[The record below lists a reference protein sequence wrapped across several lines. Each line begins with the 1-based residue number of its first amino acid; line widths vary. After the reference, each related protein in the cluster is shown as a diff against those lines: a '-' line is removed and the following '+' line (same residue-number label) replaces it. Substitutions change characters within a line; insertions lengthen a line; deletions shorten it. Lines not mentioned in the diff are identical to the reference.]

1 MKNVDKYSRNY
12 FAPEQTEYQWM
23 HREYV
28 DTAPRWCSVD
38 LRDGNQ
44 SLVVPMDLEKKK
56 ALFLFLCRMGF
67 REIEVGFPAASDTEY
82 QFVRTLIE
90 HNLIPPQVM
99 IQVLTPA
106 REPIIRRTMQSLSGC
121 KQAIVHLY
129 NPTSRAQ
136 REQVFEKS
144 KEEIIEIA
152 VSAVRVIKE
161 CAAKIK
167 GKIQLEYTPESFT
180 ATEPDFALEICN
192 AVVEEWGESP
202 LPVILNLASTVSL
215 SLPHVYANQ
224 VEYIS
229 THLHHR
235 ERVILSLAPAQRPR
249 QRCSG
254 GRAGIAGWRA
264 AGGRDLVWQW
274 GTHRKCGF
282 GHFGAQPV
290 FSRSRPAAGPFRPAK
305 GRTDVRGIHRYADF
319 SASPIRRRA
328 GICRLFRLPSGCDCQ
343 RLSLEKAASEF
354 PVECSLSAVGPTG
367 HWAQL

>member
-12 FAPEQTEYQWM
+12 FAPEQTEHQWM

-106 REPIIRRTMQSLSGC
+106 REPIIHRTMQSLSGC

-192 AVVEEWGESP
+192 AVVEEWRESP

-229 THLHHR
+229 THLRHR
-235 ERVILSLAPAQRPR
+235 ERVILSLHPHNDRGSAVAEAEL
-249 QRCSG
+249 G
-254 GRAGIAGWRA
+254 LL
-264 AGGRDLVWQW
+264 AGGQRVEGALF
-274 GTHRKCGF
+274 GNGERTGCGF
-282 GHFGAQPV
+282 GYFSAQPV
-290 FSRSRPAAGPFRPAK
+290 FPRSRPAAGSLRPATSC
-305 GRTDVRGIHRYADF
+305 TDVRGIHRYADF
-319 SASPIRRRA
+319 STAPIRRRA
-328 GICRLFRLPSGCDCQ
+328 GICRLFRFPSGCDCQ

>member
-106 REPIIRRTMQSLSGC
+106 REPIIRRTMQSLSGLQTGNSSTC
-121 KQAIVHLY
+121 TTPPRGH
-129 NPTSRAQ
+129 NGSRSLKNEG
-136 REQVFEKS
+136 RNL
-144 KEEIIEIA
+144 EIA

-192 AVVEEWGESP
+192 AVMEEWGESP

-235 ERVILSLAPAQRPR
+235 ERVILSLHRTTT
-249 QRCSG
+249 
-254 GRAGIAGWRA
+254 A
-264 AGGRDLVWQW
+264 AAL
-274 GTHRKCGF
+274 
-282 GHFGAQPV
+282 
-290 FSRSRPAAGPFRPAK
+290 
-305 GRTDVRGIHRYADF
+305 
-319 SASPIRRRA
+319 
-328 GICRLFRLPSGCDCQ
+328 
-343 RLSLEKAASEF
+343 
-354 PVECSLSAVGPTG
+354 
-367 HWAQL
+367 

>member
-161 CAAKIK
+161 CSAKIK
-167 GKIQLEYTPESFT
+167 GKIQLEYTP
-180 ATEPDFALEICN
+180 
-192 AVVEEWGESP
+192 
-202 LPVILNLASTVSL
+202 
-215 SLPHVYANQ
+215 
-224 VEYIS
+224 
-229 THLHHR
+229 
-235 ERVILSLAPAQRPR
+235 
-249 QRCSG
+249 
-254 GRAGIAGWRA
+254 
-264 AGGRDLVWQW
+264 
-274 GTHRKCGF
+274 
-282 GHFGAQPV
+282 
-290 FSRSRPAAGPFRPAK
+290 
-305 GRTDVRGIHRYADF
+305 
-319 SASPIRRRA
+319 
-328 GICRLFRLPSGCDCQ
+328 
-343 RLSLEKAASEF
+343 
-354 PVECSLSAVGPTG
+354 
-367 HWAQL
+367 